1 MGNLTFVWV
10 AWGKL
15 NLKCKVSNDFFFGGE
30 VKVEAEVINTFLDE
44 VNIPG
49 YHYSSS

>member
-10 AWGKL
+10 AWGKF
-15 NLKCKVSNDFFFGGE
+15 NRKCKVSNDFFFGG
-30 VKVEAEVINTFLDE
+30 KVEAKAINTCLDE

>member
-30 VKVEAEVINTFLDE
+30 VEAEVINTCVDE
-44 VNIPG
+44 VNNPG